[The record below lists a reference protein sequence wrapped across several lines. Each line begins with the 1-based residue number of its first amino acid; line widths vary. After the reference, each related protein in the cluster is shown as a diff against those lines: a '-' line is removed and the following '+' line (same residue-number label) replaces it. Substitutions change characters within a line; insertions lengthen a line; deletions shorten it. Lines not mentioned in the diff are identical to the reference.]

1 MGTLE
6 QSGGSRALKRAGTPL
21 GWKQSKE
28 KVPLRIVEG

>member
-6 QSGGSRALKRAGTPL
+6 QSGGSRASKRIVTPL
-21 GWKQSKE
+21 GWKQSRE